1 MGAIKIGGFGDEREG
16 TAPLDGFEQRRGAF
30 AEAEDAGVFRRAV
43 RIGEIAG
50 EIQQGV
56 GAQAGE
62 PRMRVA
68 FGFDGLQKRFAGGAG
83 LRGGEKAVFQAFVH
97 AVQRGEILRGGGA
110 QAVKERLRE
119 GFFLVDEA
127 VLLGGL
133 QQIGRRDGGQRG
145 GQTAL
150 RQRRTDGG
158 CAGQGGERRV
168 VVAAAPALDGHGNDF
183 RREGLQVFQRKG
195 GVGLGE
201 QIGGEAGNLF
211 GGQRAG
217 AGIGQAVR
225 QTRLQGGGKSRGF
238 RFEERRG
245 GGKQRER
252 RRFAAEGEMCHHA
265 EGGEQRN
272 AAGSEIRRGG
282 AGEAGWQLKHN
293 IRAVFQRRARAQP
306 LIMPGERAALALEY
320 LQALPETI
328 VPVPVARRG
337 SGYHD
342 ASLSALSSA
351 TAVRAALARG
361 DLPDALSAVPSPEAL
376 RAAEESGFVHE
387 EEALTQALLY
397 RLRTARPDELAAL
410 YGMDEG
416 LENRFLFAARTCSSR
431 ETLLDA
437 VKTRRYTRAR
447 LSRLCAYTL
456 LNLTRDFADA
466 NRTPDY
472 ARVLGFRKSAA
483 PLLKAVKQHSAI
495 PLITKAAD
503 FDRDRKNFALD
514 VLAQDL
520 WSLGVLN
527 PSLRTSGRDFTTSP
541 VIL

>member
-1 MGAIKIGGFGDEREG
+1 MRVCAVICEYNPFHLGHAYHLRAAREASGADYILCLMSGAL
-16 TAPLDGFEQRRGAF
+16 TQRGAF
-30 AEAEDAGVFRRAV
+30 ARHDKWLRA
-43 RIGEIAG
+43 RAALEN
-50 EIQQGV
+50 
-56 GAQAGE
+56 GADVVLELPTRFACA
-62 PRMRVA
+62 PA
-68 FGFDGLQKRFAGGAG
+68 PDFAGGGVA
-83 LRGGEKAVFQAFVH
+83 
-97 AVQRGEILRGGGA
+97 
-110 QAVKERLRE
+110 
-119 GFFLVDEA
+119 
-127 VLLGGL
+127 LL
-133 QQIGRRDGGQRG
+133 
-145 GQTAL
+145 TAL
-150 RQRRTDGG
+150 GVVTHLSFG
-158 CAGQGGERRV
+158 CEPSALPLLAS
-168 VVAAAPALDGHGNDF
+168 AASLFKAEPPAFSAAL
-183 RREGLQVFQRKG
+183 RARLAEGLPYP
-195 GVGLGE
+195 
-201 QIGGEAGNLF
+201 
-211 GGQRAG
+211 
-217 AGIGQAVR
+217 
-225 QTRLQGGGKSRGF
+225 
-238 RFEERRG
+238 
-245 GGKQRER
+245 
-252 RRFAAEGEMCHHA
+252 
-265 EGGEQRN
+265 
-272 AAGSEIRRGG
+272 
-282 AGEAGWQLKHN
+282 
-293 IRAVFQRRARAQP
+293 RARALAAEQAENLPADLLAQP
-306 LIMPGERAALALEY
+306 NAALALEY
-320 LQALPETI
+320 LQALPDTV

-416 LENRFLFAARTCSSR
+416 LENRFAAAARTCSSR
-431 ETLLDA
+431 EALLDA

-483 PLLKAVKQHSAI
+483 PLLKAVKQRSTI

-503 FDRDRKNFALD
+503 FDRGRKNFALD

-527 PSLRTSGRDFTTSP
+527 PSLRASGRDFTTSP

>member
-1 MGAIKIGGFGDEREG
+1 MRVCAVICEYNPFHLGHAYHLRAAREASGADYILCLMSGAL
-16 TAPLDGFEQRRGAF
+16 TQRGAF
-30 AEAEDAGVFRRAV
+30 ARHDKWLRA
-43 RIGEIAG
+43 RAALEN
-50 EIQQGV
+50 
-56 GAQAGE
+56 GADVVVE
-62 PRMRVA
+62 LPT
-68 FGFDGLQKRFAGGAG
+68 RFAGAP
-83 LRGGEKAVFQAFVH
+83 APDFA
-97 AVQRGEILRGGGA
+97 GGGVA
-110 QAVKERLRE
+110 
-119 GFFLVDEA
+119 
-127 VLLGGL
+127 LL
-133 QQIGRRDGGQRG
+133 
-145 GQTAL
+145 TAL
-150 RQRRTDGG
+150 GVVTHLSFG
-158 CAGQGGERRV
+158 CEPSALPLLAS
-168 VVAAAPALDGHGNDF
+168 AASLFKAESPAFSAAL
-183 RREGLQVFQRKG
+183 RARLAEGLPYP
-195 GVGLGE
+195 
-201 QIGGEAGNLF
+201 
-211 GGQRAG
+211 
-217 AGIGQAVR
+217 
-225 QTRLQGGGKSRGF
+225 
-238 RFEERRG
+238 
-245 GGKQRER
+245 
-252 RRFAAEGEMCHHA
+252 
-265 EGGEQRN
+265 
-272 AAGSEIRRGG
+272 
-282 AGEAGWQLKHN
+282 
-293 IRAVFQRRARAQP
+293 RARALAAEQAENLPADLLAQP
-306 LIMPGERAALALEY
+306 NAALALEY
-320 LQALPETI
+320 LQALPDTV

-337 SGYHD
+337 SSYHD

>member
-1 MGAIKIGGFGDEREG
+1 MRVCAVICEYNPFHLGHAYHLRAAREASGADYILCLMSGAL
-16 TAPLDGFEQRRGAF
+16 TQRGAF
-30 AEAEDAGVFRRAV
+30 ARHDKWLRA
-43 RIGEIAG
+43 RAALEN
-50 EIQQGV
+50 
-56 GAQAGE
+56 GADVVVELPTRFACA
-62 PRMRVA
+62 PA
-68 FGFDGLQKRFAGGAG
+68 PDFAGGGVA
-83 LRGGEKAVFQAFVH
+83 
-97 AVQRGEILRGGGA
+97 
-110 QAVKERLRE
+110 
-119 GFFLVDEA
+119 
-127 VLLGGL
+127 LL
-133 QQIGRRDGGQRG
+133 
-145 GQTAL
+145 TAL
-150 RQRRTDGG
+150 GVVTHLSFG
-158 CAGQGGERRV
+158 CEPSALPLLAS
-168 VVAAAPALDGHGNDF
+168 AASLFKAESPAFSAAL
-183 RREGLQVFQRKG
+183 RARLAEGLPYP
-195 GVGLGE
+195 
-201 QIGGEAGNLF
+201 
-211 GGQRAG
+211 
-217 AGIGQAVR
+217 
-225 QTRLQGGGKSRGF
+225 
-238 RFEERRG
+238 
-245 GGKQRER
+245 
-252 RRFAAEGEMCHHA
+252 
-265 EGGEQRN
+265 
-272 AAGSEIRRGG
+272 
-282 AGEAGWQLKHN
+282 
-293 IRAVFQRRARAQP
+293 RARALAAEQAENLPANLLAQP
-306 LIMPGERAALALEY
+306 NAALALEY
-320 LQALPETI
+320 LQALPDTV

-337 SGYHD
+337 SSYHD

-431 ETLLDA
+431 EALLDA

-483 PLLKAVKQHSAI
+483 PLLKAVKQRSAI

-503 FDRDRKNFALD
+503 FDRNRKNFALD